1 METIKKQIG
10 KNTLGGGEKME
21 VNLKTYNRSNH
32 NLSFAWRSS
41 MGVGTLV
48 PCCKLIA
55 LPGDNFNIDLNTQV
69 LTYPTVGPL
78 FGSFKLQIDFFKC
91 PIRLY
96 NAMLHNNTLGVG
108 LNMSAVKLPIY
119 RWSGK
124 NVETYFAGDINT
136 SSILHYLGHK
146 GTIGENVLYNAVPI
160 LAYWDIFKNYYANK
174 QEQKFYHIGGQTTT
188 AEGVIVNDF
197 NTTKISDTKYQL
209 KRIVIKADS
218 KESMQ
223 GVRIIISNGDIVI
236 DWPQIEREFVVKY
249 NTTDG
254 KYYYSYIWDDI
265 VIVEYNTCTVQ
276 KLVQEIV
283 GEDLSILDTIRENIL
298 KAGRNQVA
306 INTLSSVLWNDIVD
320 ACGFP
325 QGGLLLKTY
334 QSDVNV
340 NYINSEWIDGDNG
353 IGGITKLTAVDTSGG
368 SFSIDTLNLA
378 EKVYDM
384 LNRIA
389 VSGGTYN
396 DWVETVYT
404 HNLSF
409 ATETPVYIGGASA
422 EIEFSPVV
430 STSATEG
437 EPLGTL
443 AGRGQINEVRNGH
456 INVTIDEPSYIIG
469 IASITPRVDYSQ
481 GNDWDLYLKTLDDLH
496 KPALDGI
503 GYQDLLAR
511 QLDWRAG
518 DTAAVGKQPAW
529 VNYMTAVNQTHGT
542 LAAGQKDEYMVLN
555 RHYNKDY
562 SNTYINPQEYTYM
575 FAEQSLSTTPFW
587 VQIGMSIIAR
597 RVMSAK
603 QIPLM

>member
-21 VNLKTYNRSNH
+21 VNLRTYNRSNH

-48 PCCKLIA
+48 PCCKLLA
-55 LPGDNFNIDLNTQV
+55 LPGDNFQIDLNTQV

-78 FGSFKLQIDFFKC
+78 FGSFKLQIDFFSC

-96 NAMLHNNTLGVG
+96 NAMLHNNTLGIG
-108 LNMSAVKLPIY
+108 LNMAAVKLPIY
-119 RWSGK
+119 LWAGEKSD
-124 NVETYFAGDINT
+124 EYFQPNLNT
-136 SSILHYLGHK
+136 SSILNYLGHK
-146 GTIGENVLYNAVPI
+146 GTAAKNVKYNGVPL

-174 QEQKFYHIGGQTTT
+174 QEENFYLVGAKEEPTKGITDLTMKVT
-188 AEGVIVNDF
+188 AVDTNIWEIDDITFVADNKANVEG
-197 NTTKISDTKYQL
+197 
-209 KRIVIKADS
+209 
-218 KESMQ
+218 M
-223 GVRIIISNGDIVI
+223 RIIIANGKMVI
-236 DWPQIEREFVVKY
+236 DYPEINKLAKVIV
-249 NTTDG
+249 TTAG
-254 KYYYSYIWDDI
+254 KYSYRISYYEDKPRITINNIRAVKITQALRSY
-265 VIVEYNTCTVQ
+265 
-276 KLVQEIV
+276 K
-283 GEDLSILDTIRENIL
+283 LSILDDIREGIL
-298 KAGRNQVA
+298 KSGRSLVNIETLKTDFWTSIVNAVA
-306 INTLSSVLWNDIVD
+306 F
-320 ACGFP
+320 A

-334 QSDVNV
+334 QSDINV
-340 NYINSEWIDGDNG
+340 NYINSDWIEGDNG
-353 IGGITKLTAVDTSGG
+353 IGGITKLTAVDTSEG

-404 HNLSF
+404 HNLNF

-443 AGRGQINEVRNGH
+443 AGRGQINGVKNGH
-456 INVTIDEPSYIIG
+456 INVNIDEPSYIIG

-481 GNDWDLYLKTLDDLH
+481 GNDWDLYLQTLDDLH

-503 GYQDLLAR
+503 GYQDLMAR

-529 VNYMTAVNQTHGT
+529 INYMSAVNQTHGT
-542 LAAGQKDEYMVLN
+542 LAAGQVDEYMVLN
-555 RHYNKDY
+555 RHYNNDY

-587 VQIGMSIIAR
+587 VQIGMSIMAR

>member
-48 PCCKLIA
+48 PCCKLLA

-78 FGSFKLQIDFFKC
+78 FGSFKLQIDFFSC

-96 NAMLHNNTLGVG
+96 NAMLHNNTLGIG
-108 LNMSAVKLPIY
+108 LNMSSVKLPVY

-124 NVETYFAGDINT
+124 SVDSYFAGDIST

-146 GTIGENVLYNAVPI
+146 GTIGDNVLYNAVPL

-174 QEQKFYHIGGQTTT
+174 QEERFYHVGGK
-188 AEGVIVNDF
+188 EGAATGITINF
-197 NTTKISDTKYQL
+197 QATKIADNKFQL
-209 KRIVIKADS
+209 VRVALQTDDKSKMEGARIS
-218 KESMQ
+218 
-223 GVRIIISNGDIVI
+223 ISNGDIII
-236 DWPQIEREFVVKY
+236 DWPQIEREFMVKY
-249 NTTDG
+249 DTTSK
-254 KYYYSYIWDDI
+254 KYTYSYAWEEPTY
-265 VIVEYNTCTVQ
+265 VEYNNAAVS
-276 KLVQEIV
+276 IV
-283 GEDLSILDTIRENIL
+283 RQDIVAINLSTLDTIRENIL
-298 KAGRNQVA
+298 KAGRNQVQLS
-306 INTLSSVLWNDIVD
+306 TLSAEIWNKTID
-320 ACGFP
+320 AVMFP

-430 STSATEG
+430 STSAVEG

-529 VNYMTAVNQTHGT
+529 INYMTSVNQTHGT
-542 LAAGQKDEYMVLN
+542 LAAGQVDEYMVLN

-587 VQIGMSIIAR
+587 VQIGMSIMAR

>member
-48 PCCKLIA
+48 PCCKVVA
-55 LPGDNFNIDLNTQV
+55 LPGDSFQIDLNTQV

-78 FGSFKLQIDFFKC
+78 FGSFKLQIDFFSC
-91 PIRLY
+91 PLRLY
-96 NAMLHNNTLGVG
+96 NAMLHNNTLGIG
-108 LNMSAVKLPIY
+108 LNMSSVKLPY
-119 RWSGK
+119 YEWNGAEVDS
-124 NVETYFAGDINT
+124 YFAGDIKT

-146 GTIGENVLYNAVPI
+146 GTVGNAVKYNAVPL
-160 LAYWDIFKNYYANK
+160 LAYWDIFKCYYANK
-174 QEQKFYHIGGQTTT
+174 QEEKFYMVGGVESDAAGVVISKFQTTQ
-188 AEGVIVNDF
+188 INPY
-197 NTTKISDTKYQL
+197 KYQL
-209 KRIVIKADS
+209 KLIEIKSDK
-218 KESMQ
+218 KENIETL
-223 GVRIIISNGDIVI
+223 RIIISAGELVI
-236 DWPQIEREFVVKY
+236 DGPEIQRNFKERY
-249 NTTDG
+249 NSTDS
-254 KYYYSYIWDDI
+254 KYYYTYEWNEEIYVRDNNAI
-265 VIVEYNTCTVQ
+265 LKTI
-276 KLVQEIV
+276 KQEIV
-283 GEDLSILDTIRENIL
+283 ATNLSYIDTIRENIL
-298 KAGRNQVA
+298 KSGRSAVNIGTQAKTIWDKIKTAV
-306 INTLSSVLWNDIVD
+306 T
-320 ACGFP
+320 FQ
-325 QGGLLLKTY
+325 QGGLMLKTY

-443 AGRGQINEVRNGH
+443 AGRGQINEMKNGH

-481 GNDWDLYLKTLDDLH
+481 GNDWDLYLETLDDLH

-518 DTAAVGKQPAW
+518 DTAAIGKQPAW

-542 LAAGQKDEYMVLN
+542 LAAGQVDEYMVLN

-587 VQIGMSIIAR
+587 VQIGMSIMAR

>member
-21 VNLKTYNRSNH
+21 VNLRTYNRSNH

-48 PCCKLIA
+48 PCCKVLA
-55 LPGDNFNIDLNTQV
+55 LPGDNFQIDLNTQV

-78 FGSFKLQIDFFKC
+78 FGSFKLQIDFFSC
-91 PIRLY
+91 PLRLY
-96 NAMLHNNTLGVG
+96 NAMLHNNTLGIG
-108 LNMSAVKLPIY
+108 LNMSSVKLPVY

-124 NVETYFAGDINT
+124 SVDSYFAGDIST

-146 GTIGENVLYNAVPI
+146 GTNGENVLYNAIPL

-174 QEQKFYHIGGQTTT
+174 QEQKFYQVGGKEGT
-188 AEGVIVNDF
+188 ATDVTVKLQA
-197 NTTKISDTKYQL
+197 TKITENKFQLGRITLQTSDK
-209 KRIVIKADS
+209 S
-218 KESMQ
+218 NME
-223 GVRIIISNGDIVI
+223 GVRISISNGDIII
-236 DWPQIEREFVVKY
+236 DWPQIEREFMVKY
-249 NTTDG
+249 DTTSN
-254 KYYYSYIWDDI
+254 KYTYSYGWEEPTY
-265 VIVEYNTCTVQ
+265 VEYNNATVSRVRQ
-276 KLVQEIV
+276 DIV
-283 GEDLSILDTIRENIL
+283 AIDLSTLDTIRENIL
-298 KAGRNQVA
+298 KAGRNQVQLS
-306 INTLSSVLWNDIVD
+306 TLSAEVWNKTVD
-320 ACGFP
+320 AVMFP

-334 QSDVNV
+334 QSDGNV

-353 IGGITKLTAVDTSGG
+353 IGGITKLTAVDTSSG

-422 EIEFSPVV
+422 EIEFSPIV

-443 AGRGQINEVRNGH
+443 AGRGQINEMRNGH

-529 VNYMTAVNQTHGT
+529 INYMTSVNQTHGT
-542 LAAGQKDEYMVLN
+542 LAAGQVDEYMVLN

-587 VQIGMSIIAR
+587 VQIGMSIMAR